1 MVLSSV
7 IEIHDLNLSPENL
20 DSLMDLP
27 RDFPFPDLDCLL
39 YFANKEIV
47 IDGKV
52 QGAVFLKLTAEVILI
67 IDDTLPLMTRAKAI
81 KQVSAEVE
89 KDVDKFGLDGV
100 HAFVCDCGS
109 ERFLIEKLGFIECK
123 GKPLFKRNVNHG

>member
-1 MVLSSV
+1 MS
-7 IEIHDLNLSPENL
+7 IEIHELNISPKNL

-47 IDGKV
+47 VDGKV
-52 QGAVFLKLTAEVILI
+52 RGAVFVKLTAEVILI
-67 IDDTLPLMTRAKAI
+67 IDDTLPLMTRARAIMKAD
-81 KQVSAEVE
+81 EVVTQDIE
-89 KDVDKFGLDGV
+89 KFGLDGV

-109 ERFLIEKLGFIECK
+109 EKFLIEKLGFIECK

>member
-1 MVLSSV
+1 MSS
-7 IEIHDLNLSPENL
+7 IEINELNLSPKNL

-67 IDDTLPLMTRAKAI
+67 INDELPLMTRVKAI
-81 KQVSAEVE
+81 KMADEVVTQE
-89 KDVDKFGLDGV
+89 VDRFGLDGA
-100 HAFVCDCGS
+100 HAFVCDGGS